1 MKDCCEKLNLVED
14 VIFLGFVSEEVLYT
28 LYKYC
33 VSFIMASHFGPTNM
47 PPIEAMEIGC
57 PVICSDLG
65 GHREIM
71 GDSAIYFDSFSPD
84 SILQAMEEIIS
95 RRDYYLGKV
104 QNQRSVTK
112 FNVLHAIN
120 ALEQCLLEAVEIRS
134 NWN

>member
-1 MKDCCEKLNLVED
+1 
-14 VIFLGFVSEEVLYT
+14 
-28 LYKYC
+28 
-33 VSFIMASHFGPTNM
+33 
-47 PPIEAMEIGC
+47 
-57 PVICSDLG
+57 
-65 GHREIM
+65 
-71 GDSAIYFDSFSPD
+71 
-84 SILQAMEEIIS
+84 MEEIIS

>member
-1 MKDCCEKLNLVED
+1 M
-14 VIFLGFVSEEVLYT
+14 SEEVLYT

-47 PPIEAMEIGC
+47 PLLKQWRLDAC
-57 PVICSDLG
+57 YLFRLG